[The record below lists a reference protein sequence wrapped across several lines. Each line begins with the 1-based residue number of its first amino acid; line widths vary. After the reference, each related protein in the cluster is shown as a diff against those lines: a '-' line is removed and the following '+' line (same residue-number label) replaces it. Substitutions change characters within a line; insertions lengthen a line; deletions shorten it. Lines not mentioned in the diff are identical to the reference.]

1 MMPFIKVFRYTIPSY
16 WLMCICGLL
25 ASCVLLYARR
35 RRFGIASDDTLHIV
49 LLGAIGAI
57 IGAKALY
64 FLVIAPKLIR
74 LVPQIDWS
82 YQTLEMLLSGGYV
95 FYGGLFGWRL
105 AAVSYCRRYRISL
118 RAAADFYAP
127 ALPLFHVFG
136 RIGCF
141 LAGCCWGIEAP
152 WGVVYTHSLAAPNGV
167 TLFPVQLTEAV
178 CNLAICMVLLL
189 RERRLSGRQ
198 PTGGALLLYAALY
211 ACVRFLLE
219 FWRGDAVRGHFLFFS
234 TSQWISVLILF
245 AIGIYFWKIVRSR
258 QL

>member
-82 YQTLEMLLSGGYV
+82 YQTLEMFLSGGYV
-95 FYGGLFGWRL
+95 FYGGLFGGLL

>member
-1 MMPFIKVFRYTIPSY
+1 MMPFIKIARYMIPSY
-16 WLMCICGLL
+16 WLMCMLGLL
-25 ASCVLLYARR
+25 ASGVLLYVRR
-35 RRFGIASDDTLHIV
+35 KRFRFASDDTLHIL
-49 LLGAIGAI
+49 LLGAIGAM

-64 FLVIAPKLIR
+64 LITIAPELLR
-74 LVPQIDWS
+74 RATEIDWS
-82 YQTLEMLLSGGYV
+82 YRTIELLFSGGYV
-95 FYGGLFGWRL
+95 FYGGLIGGLL
-105 AAVSYCRRYRISL
+105 AAAAYCRRYRISL

-141 LAGCCWGIEAP
+141 LAGCCWGVEAP
-152 WGVVYTHSLAAPNGV
+152 WGVVYKQSLAAPNGV
-167 TLFPVQLTEAV
+167 PLFPVQLAEAL
-178 CNLAICMVLLL
+178 CNLAICMILLL

-198 PTGGALLLYAALY
+198 PAGGALLLYAALY

-234 TSQWISVLILF
+234 TSQWISVFFLF
-245 AIGIYFWKIVRSR
+245 AIGIYFWKIARSR

>member
-1 MMPFIKVFRYTIPSY
+1 MPYVHQDNHFIAFVIPDNADIHVDAALEKVRGALDAFGPQRRMGRIFSQKFQ
-16 WLMCICGLL
+16 LVFKLL
-25 ASCVLLYARR
+25 L
-35 RRFGIASDDTLHIV
+35 
-49 LLGAIGAI
+49 LLGG
-57 IGAKALY
+57 
-64 FLVIAPKLIR
+64 
-74 LVPQIDWS
+74 
-82 YQTLEMLLSGGYV
+82 QTLEMLLSGGYV
-95 FYGGLFGWRL
+95 FYGGLFGGLL

-198 PTGGALLLYAALY
+198 PTGGALLLHAALY

-245 AIGIYFWKIVRSR
+245 AIGIYFWNIVRSR

>member
-1 MMPFIKVFRYTIPSY
+1 MMPFIKIYQYSIPSY
-16 WLMCICGLL
+16 WLMCMLGLL
-25 ASCVLLYARR
+25 ASCILLYARR
-35 RRFGIASDDTLHIV
+35 RRFNIAADDTLHIV
-49 LLGAIGAI
+49 LFGVIGAM
-57 IGAKALY
+57 IGAKTLY
-64 FLVIAPKLIR
+64 LITIAPELLR
-74 LVPQIDWS
+74 HASEIDWS
-82 YQTLEMLLSGGYV
+82 YRTIELLFSGGYV
-95 FYGGLFGWRL
+95 FYGGLIGGFL
-105 AAVSYCRRYRISL
+105 AAAVYCCRYRISL

-167 TLFPVQLTEAV
+167 PLFPVQLAEAV

-234 TSQWISVLILF
+234 TSQWISVFFLF
-245 AIGIYFWKIVRSR
+245 AIGIYFWKIARSR

>member
-95 FYGGLFGWRL
+95 FYGGLFGGLL

-245 AIGIYFWKIVRSR
+245 VIGIYFWKIVRSR

>member
-95 FYGGLFGWRL
+95 FYGGLFGGLL

-219 FWRGDAVRGHFLFFS
+219 FWRGDAVRGHFLIFS

>member
-1 MMPFIKVFRYTIPSY
+1 MIPFIKVFRYTIPSY

-95 FYGGLFGWRL
+95 FYGGLFGGLL

>member
-95 FYGGLFGWRL
+95 FYGGLFGGLL

-141 LAGCCWGIEAP
+141 LA
-152 WGVVYTHSLAAPNGV
+152 NGV